1 MLFRGHDSYT
11 TRHQGVVLGV
21 IVLATAGVFLFD
33 LNVTLGVAGGV
44 PYVVPLLL
52 CLALRQP
59 GAIVAW
65 GVVAS
70 GLIVIGYLLSP
81 AIPAGSEIT
90 SATVLINRALALFVV
105 WATVLLG
112 YSQRRA
118 SDRSAEDRRFIGAIL
133 DTTDALVVVVERD
146 GRIVRCNQ
154 ACERLTQNAQA
165 RLAGKPLWEAMPRDQ
180 QAAFRERMD
189 AAWQRRKPYRIE
201 QPLCLPSGERRL
213 IAWSNTPLLNADG
226 EVGYMV
232 CTGVD
237 ITDERAAHERAQRMQ
252 NDFYRLGRAYELGG
266 MASAITHELVQP
278 LTAVAN
284 YLRLG
289 ERLLRKNDADSL
301 ERARGLLDD
310 ARQQAERGTGIVQR
324 LRQLMSRGES
334 EMTRIDLNAAI
345 RDACKLALLD
355 TDDHQ
360 IEVRLALADDL
371 PEVSADATQI
381 QQVLINLARNAIDA
395 LREASRRQIE
405 IRSRREPEGGVEV
418 RVSDTGPGLP
428 AAIADNLFM
437 PFHSTKAHGTGI
449 GLSICRS
456 IITAH
461 GGRIWSE
468 PLEGGGTVFA
478 FTLPP
483 APLTEPA
490 HG

>member
-1 MLFRGHDSYT
+1 MLFHDHDSYT
-11 TRHQGVVLGV
+11 TRQQRLLLGM
-21 IVLATAGVFLFD
+21 IVLVTAGVFLFD

-59 GAIVAW
+59 GAIVAC
-65 GVVAS
+65 GIIAS

-81 AIPAGSEIT
+81 ALPAGSEIT
-90 SATVLINRALALFVV
+90 SATVITNRALALFVV
-105 WATVLLG
+105 WATALLG

-133 DTTDALVVVVERD
+133 DTTDALVVVVERH
-146 GRIVRCNQ
+146 GRIARCNQ
-154 ACERLTQNAQA
+154 ACERLTQNASA
-165 RLAGKPLWEAMPRDQ
+165 RLAGKPLWEAMPEDQ
-180 QAAFRERMD
+180 QAAFRDRMD
-189 AAWQRRKPYRIE
+189 TAWQHKETYRIE

-237 ITDERAAHERAQRMQ
+237 VTDERAALERVRRIQ

-284 YLRLG
+284 YLHLG
-289 ERLLRKNDADSL
+289 ERLLQKNDADSL
-301 ERARGLLDD
+301 KRVRRLLDD
-310 ARQQAERGTGIVQR
+310 ARQQAERGTGIVQH

-334 EMTRIDLNAAI
+334 EMSRVDLNAAI
-345 RDACKLALLD
+345 RDACTLALLD

-371 PEVSADATQI
+371 PDIHADATQI
-381 QQVLINLARNAIDA
+381 QQVVINLARNAIDA
-395 LREASRRQIE
+395 VREASRRQIE
-405 IRSRREPEGGVEV
+405 IRSRRGSEGGVEA

-428 AAIADNLFM
+428 ATIADNLFM

-449 GLSICRS
+449 GLAICRS
-456 IITAH
+456 IISTH
-461 GGRIWSE
+461 GGRIWTE
-468 PLEGGGTVFA
+468 PADGGGTVFA

-483 APLTEPA
+483 APKSEPT